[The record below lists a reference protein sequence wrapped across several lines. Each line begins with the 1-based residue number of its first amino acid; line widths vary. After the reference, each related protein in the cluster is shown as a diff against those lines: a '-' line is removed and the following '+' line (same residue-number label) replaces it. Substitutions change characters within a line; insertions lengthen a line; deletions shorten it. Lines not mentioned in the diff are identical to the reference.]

1 MGNIKKR
8 TPNTWRHELTPQT
21 LVLRLRYLRVHLAW
35 TNPSSSNSG
44 PFVQTGKSRDA
55 VSLENIQH
63 NSRWTYL
70 SEIFIFG
77 LDSTVVSFL
86 AYSRFQA
93 QRTTNTHLQANPL
106 QACWSDTAPTRLGPT
121 ETWLASNK
129 TSAILDSQSAGM
141 RRSLFCTG
149 FLECFFEKVLW
160 GVVSLMTTRTV
171 LVLATVVSI
180 RDKFFYPCCARCHKK
195 VYFRDAEA
203 TMWVRLF
210 DCFQMQQ
217 HYTGSLNVKFLCCCW
232 LFVELQA
239 LQSYQF
245 GK

>member
-1 MGNIKKR
+1 MK
-8 TPNTWRHELTPQT
+8 TWTHPT
-21 LVLRLRYLRVHLAW
+21 
-35 TNPSSSNSG
+35 
-44 PFVQTGKSRDA
+44 
-55 VSLENIQH
+55 
-63 NSRWTYL
+63 NSRIALALPEGTFSLNKPEFFELGTFCTNRKVARRCFAREHTTQQSVNILIRDIYIWVGFHSSVFSRLFPFSGSKNDKYT
-70 SEIFIFG
+70 SAGE
-77 LDSTVVSFL
+77 STSG
-86 AYSRFQA
+86 
-93 QRTTNTHLQANPL
+93 
-106 QACWSDTAPTRLGPT
+106 WSDTAPTRLGPT

-232 LFVELQA
+232 LFVGLQA

>member
-1 MGNIKKR
+1 MNI
-8 TPNTWRHELTPQT
+8 LI
-21 LVLRLRYLRVHLAW
+21 
-35 TNPSSSNSG
+35 
-44 PFVQTGKSRDA
+44 RDTYIW
-55 VSLENIQH
+55 VGFPISVF
-63 NSRWTYL
+63 SRWFPFSGSKNDKY
-70 SEIFIFG
+70 
-77 LDSTVVSFL
+77 
-86 AYSRFQA
+86 
-93 QRTTNTHLQANPL
+93 PL
-106 QACWSDTAPTRLGPT
+106 QAWRKPGRKLPSFGRWSHTAPTRLGPT

-141 RRSLFCTG
+141 RRSFAQIYYWTR

-210 DCFQMQQ
+210 DCFEMQQ
-217 HYTGSLNVKFLCCCW
+217 HYTRSLNVKFLCCCW
-232 LFVELQA
+232 LFVELKA
-239 LQSYQF
+239 LQSYQCS
-245 GK
+245 K